1 MLFFFGKPL
10 PSIGIIL
17 KIGGLHQKLS
27 YCISLSTP
35 KCLHFKNKLLQPSD
49 VMKSS
54 HHITAVP
61 LLRASFTFRSTAEL
75 FTPLSCQRRRGLFLD
90 GFSVV

>member
-1 MLFFFGKPL
+1 MLFFFGEPL
-10 PSIGIIL
+10 LSTGIIL

-27 YCISLSTP
+27 YCTSLSAL

-54 HHITAVP
+54 HHIVAVT
-61 LLRASFTFRSTAEL
+61 LLHASFTFRSTAEL
-75 FTPLSCQRRRGLFLD
+75 FTPLSCQMRRGLFLA
-90 GFSVV
+90 SL